1 MKNIYTIFMV
11 FAAMCA
17 FSSCDNEAQGNLS
30 RTDYKFFLNAT
41 DETREVLEF
50 IWDSRGSSPS
60 LQSTSNHG
68 EGDDTLSDDDDLFT
82 QKGRMYIGAYPSF
95 IIAEVTCRLKREV
108 LDKEKKDNYD
118 LAAGLRCTVTTRDA
132 MGQELR
138 TDHVDCAHAF
148 HGLTL
153 TFDEL
158 LEMFGNSNKPY
169 VLRIGIDVENG
180 NSIHIFQDNEEEYGT
195 IVKI

>member
-1 MKNIYTIFMV
+1 MALQGKLAIGQREYGIV
-11 FAAMCA
+11 ECEYE
-17 FSSCDNEAQGNLS
+17 FSQQ
-30 RTDYKFFLNAT
+30 
-41 DETREVLEF
+41 V
-50 IWDSRGSSPS
+50 
-60 LQSTSNHG
+60 
-68 EGDDTLSDDDDLFT
+68 DDTGKPVTRPHGGTITFVMPSTDDDDLFT